1 METLLRKVR
10 LRRRVSLSRVAR
22 EANVDPGNLS
32 RIERGL
38 ANASREVAERLAKYY
53 GGEITE
59 LQILYPERYG
69 ESGVEGRLRAQDQ
82 SPPAGPQP

>member
-10 LRRRVSLSRVAR
+10 LRRRASLNKVAR

-53 GGEITE
+53 GDEITE
-59 LQILYPERYG
+59 LQILYPERY
-69 ESGVEGRLRAQDQ
+69 VENAADGRLRAQNQ
-82 SPPAGPQP
+82 SPLAGPQP